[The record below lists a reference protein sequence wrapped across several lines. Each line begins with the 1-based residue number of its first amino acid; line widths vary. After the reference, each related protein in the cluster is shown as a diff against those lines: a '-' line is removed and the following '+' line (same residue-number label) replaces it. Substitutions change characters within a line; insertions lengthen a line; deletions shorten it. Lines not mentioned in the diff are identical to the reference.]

1 MRWSCAS
8 VALMVAAA
16 AVLSSLATFVAVGYT
31 ETSLLRAASRARW
44 SLSSGSV
51 PTSSLSHA
59 ANCDLCARNWLFVV
73 STGRAGSTTLLNML
87 NEIPSFM
94 IAGENGGFA
103 GNLLRLKT
111 GTARAEEAIRRHLP
125 QNSSEQRRSAW
136 LRWNVSDQLGLK
148 CAMQAYALAFL
159 GVSAESLSPHS
170 VIGWKE
176 IRYNSAEELH
186 FMRDTFPCAKFIINT
201 RRNIRAQQASGF
213 ETGFLRDRGSP
224 WTKPQHLEART
235 TSVVHWAKQLPP
247 NATFALPV
255 EKFSLQSYN
264 EMLAFLGVSGCQF
277 VRVLHSNVKSFVP
290 DASTAPV
297 VRCSAQHHVKFTP

>member
-1 MRWSCAS
+1 
-8 VALMVAAA
+8 MVSAA
-16 AVLSSLATFVAVGYT
+16 AVLSSLATFMAVGH
-31 ETSLLRAASRARW
+31 TSVLGATPWVRW
-44 SLSSGSV
+44 SPSSGSV
-51 PTSSLSHA
+51 EFPTSSFSHA

-103 GNLLRLKT
+103 GNLFRLKT
-111 GTARAEEAIRRHLP
+111 GTARAEGIIQRHLP
-125 QNSSEQRRSAW
+125 QNSRQLRRHAW
-136 LRWNVSDQLGLK
+136 LRWNVSDQLALR
-148 CAMQAYALAFL
+148 CAMQAYAMAFL
-159 GVSAESLSPHS
+159 GISAESLSPHS

-176 IRYNSAEELH
+176 IRYNSAQELH
-186 FMRDTFPCAKFIINT
+186 FMRHTFPCAKFIVNT
-201 RRNIRAQQASGF
+201 RQDLRAQQASGF
-213 ETGFLRDRGSP
+213 KTGFLRDEVSP
-224 WTKPQHLEART
+224 WTNPQHLKART
-235 TSVVHWAKQLPP
+235 TDLAHWAKQLPP

-290 DASTAPV
+290 DASKAPV
-297 VRCSAQHHVKFTP
+297 VRCSAQHDVKFTP